1 MRANLRSKSLGGD
14 GAQIIN
20 PNKMGLNAN
29 NTGKRKKKCC

>member
-20 PNKMGLNAN
+20 PNKLNAN